1 MSQEAAKKAAQQE
14 VLDDKLLLADFYRA
28 QAETSSL
35 PGVTIDIR
43 DIAKKSVRAYW
54 AAREGGAA
62 YEERELDEGEATQA
76 EVQRFDF
83 VRQVWAAIDPA
94 REFVRE
100 LLSAAVPTVAGVVF
114 FGTGYFLITNG
125 VELPFQQLSYL
136 MRWAFA
142 ASAVTLIIYFWA
154 RREAFISSK
163 WRLLQSSSGS
173 LAGGLIAGTIAVSLC
188 IYSFDQRTRVDRYET
203 EVSKYKQ
210 DLNTVQ
216 GEAELARTVNEIQPA
231 AELILAS
238 HNTDAGLDQVVKG
251 YLDKLPLAKEA
262 NFNKVQSDRHKV
274 IYDVSFKG
282 QNTNSL
288 DDVSIVFTPDKIG
301 IKRED
306 KYEYMILRGE
316 IKEIDNNT
324 IKLLLNNSTSDK
336 QAFKTWTINNASLSR
351 TPEDQQL
358 KNLKGENVL
367 VTYDFGSDN
376 LTRVDLLNKSSFK
389 ANLFLMDSLP
399 ARIQNLNTTAIE
411 KSGTAE
417 MKLKF
422 D

>member
-1 MSQEAAKKAAQQE
+1 
-14 VLDDKLLLADFYRA
+14 
-28 QAETSSL
+28 
-35 PGVTIDIR
+35 
-43 DIAKKSVRAYW
+43 
-54 AAREGGAA
+54 
-62 YEERELDEGEATQA
+62 
-76 EVQRFDF
+76 
-83 VRQVWAAIDPA
+83 
-94 REFVRE
+94 
-100 LLSAAVPTVAGVVF
+100 
-114 FGTGYFLITNG
+114 
-125 VELPFQQLSYL
+125 
-136 MRWAFA
+136 
-142 ASAVTLIIYFWA
+142 
-154 RREAFISSK
+154 
-163 WRLLQSSSGS
+163 
-173 LAGGLIAGTIAVSLC
+173 
-188 IYSFDQRTRVDRYET
+188 
-203 EVSKYKQ
+203 
-210 DLNTVQ
+210 
-216 GEAELARTVNEIQPA
+216 
-231 AELILAS
+231 
-238 HNTDAGLDQVVKG
+238 
-251 YLDKLPLAKEA
+251 
-262 NFNKVQSDRHKV
+262 
-274 IYDVSFKG
+274 
-282 QNTNSL
+282 
-288 DDVSIVFTPDKIG
+288 VFTPDKIG